1 MPSPNLLNL
10 LLSNGQAQPQNQPID
25 QARFQQMLPRISEND
40 LKQLVIQARQQGISD
55 EQIEQ
60 GLDFILKMR

>member
-1 MPSPNLLNL
+1 MPNPNLLNW
-10 LLSNGQAQPQNQPID
+10 LLSNGQPQMQNQPID
-25 QARFQQMLPRISEND
+25 HTKFQQMMPKLSEND

-55 EQIEQ
+55 EQIQE